1 MENRTS
7 KTSVLVVA
15 ALTTFMTPF
24 MISAVNIALP
34 AIQAEFC
41 VDSVL
46 LSWIATAYLLA
57 TAVFLVPVG
66 KIADIYGRKKIF
78 ILGIA
83 LFTLSTFLS
92 AFVPSVFVLIALRV
106 LQGFGA
112 AMTMTTGMAILIS
125 VFPLKERGK
134 AIGIVVAAVYI
145 GLSIGPFAGGLLTQ
159 HLGWR
164 SIFLINAPIG
174 LAAIG
179 LSFNYLKGEWA
190 DARGERLDV
199 IGSLLYGCALVALI
213 YGASRL
219 PEVFG
224 IGLVVA
230 GLVVFG
236 AFVRQEIMADYP
248 VFEVT
253 LFRTNRVFAFSSL
266 AALINYAST
275 FAVMFLLSLYLQYI
289 KGMSPRTAGLIL
301 VAQPLVQTLFSPF
314 AGRLSDIIEPAV
326 IASIGMALTAFGLI
340 LLALIGLSTSTAFII
355 SALILLGLGF
365 ALFSSPNMNAIMSSV
380 EKRYYGIASGA
391 VATMRLIGQMLSMAV
406 VTVLFALM
414 IGRTEIT
421 PETYGLFLK
430 SVKIAFAIFAVCCS
444 TGIYFSLSRGKL
456 RK

>member
-34 AIQAEFC
+34 AIQAEFS

-92 AFVPSVFVLIALRV
+92 AFVPAVSVMIVLRV

-112 AMTMTTGMAILIS
+112 AMTMTTGMVILIS
-125 VFPLKERGK
+125 VFPLKDRGK

-159 HLGWR
+159 YLGWR

-199 IGSLLYGCALVALI
+199 IGSLL
-213 YGASRL
+213 
-219 PEVFG
+219 F
-224 IGLVVA
+224 
-230 GLVVFG
+230 
-236 AFVRQEIMADYP
+236 
-248 VFEVT
+248 
-253 LFRTNRVFAFSSL
+253 
-266 AALINYAST
+266 
-275 FAVMFLLSLYLQYI
+275 
-289 KGMSPRTAGLIL
+289 
-301 VAQPLVQTLFSPF
+301 
-314 AGRLSDIIEPAV
+314 
-326 IASIGMALTAFGLI
+326 
-340 LLALIGLSTSTAFII
+340 
-355 SALILLGLGF
+355 
-365 ALFSSPNMNAIMSSV
+365 
-380 EKRYYGIASGA
+380 
-391 VATMRLIGQMLSMAV
+391 
-406 VTVLFALM
+406 
-414 IGRTEIT
+414 
-421 PETYGLFLK
+421 
-430 SVKIAFAIFAVCCS
+430 
-444 TGIYFSLSRGKL
+444 
-456 RK
+456 